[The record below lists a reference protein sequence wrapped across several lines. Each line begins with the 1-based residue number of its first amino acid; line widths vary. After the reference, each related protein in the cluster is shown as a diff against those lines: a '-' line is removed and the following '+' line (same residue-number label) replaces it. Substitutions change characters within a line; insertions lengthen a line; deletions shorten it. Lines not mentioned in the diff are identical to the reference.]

1 MISARSNEPVIHDFP
16 SDLEVCEGEYVILYV
31 SVSGHPPPVLT
42 WYHNNESITTDPS
55 IEIVSGDGTLSI
67 PSMEEKHIGIYRLV
81 ASNCHGSCFEE
92 LELTIEDEDT
102 FTLRRVESIASM
114 IDNSP
119 VPVSSFEEYVA
130 LQHRKSNEA
139 FHFQFL
145 VRDFKNCSFQNLAG
159 KTGLKQLF
167 TCCSVVSEHIHR
179 YVNHYWEYT
188 RK

>member
-1 MISARSNEPVIHDFP
+1 M
-16 SDLEVCEGEYVILYV
+16 ILYV
-31 SVSGHPPPVLT
+31 SVSGNPPPVLT

-55 IEIVSGDGTLSI
+55 IEIGGDGTLSI
-67 PSMEEKHIGIYRLV
+67 PAMEEKHVGIYRLV
-81 ASNCHGSCFEE
+81 VSNCHGSCFEE

-119 VPVSSFEEYVA
+119 VPVASFEEYVA

-145 VRDFKNCSFQNLAG
+145 VREL
-159 KTGLKQLF
+159 
-167 TCCSVVSEHIHR
+167 V
-179 YVNHYWEYT
+179 
-188 RK
+188 